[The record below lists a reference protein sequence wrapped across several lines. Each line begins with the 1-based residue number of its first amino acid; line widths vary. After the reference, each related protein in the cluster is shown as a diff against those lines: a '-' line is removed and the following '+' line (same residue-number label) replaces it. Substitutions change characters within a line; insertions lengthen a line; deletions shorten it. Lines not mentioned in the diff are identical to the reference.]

1 MAASQSFARLLRQY
15 RHDAGLTLEQLSG
28 NSGVSDR
35 AISNME
41 LGHSLGPQRKTVEL
55 IADALSLK
63 GDNREALLFAAEAG
77 RRRSYA
83 PAPSVLAMPRGVTD
97 FVGRAWEAGF
107 LARLAD
113 AHHTGPAPVVVVSGT
128 PGVGKTSF
136 AVHAAT
142 ELAANFPDGAL
153 FLDLS
158 GLDDHPPEP
167 NTIIGQLIS
176 AVAPGQRDFPH
187 HAAERAGLYRALLR
201 DRRMLIVLDN
211 AADEAQVRML
221 LPGAGASLM
230 LITSRRL
237 LTGLET
243 AHRLSLVPLTRADA
257 VEMLTNLMG
266 QQATTDSAV
275 VQRLA
280 ELGGDLPLALRLIGN
295 RLASHAGSG
304 PARFVQRLSNEEG
317 RLDNLTAGDRR
328 ISAVFSSS
336 YVQLSPRRSSCFAG
350 RP

>member
-1 MAASQSFARLLRQY
+1 M
-15 RHDAGLTLEQLSG
+15 
-28 NSGVSDR
+28 
-35 AISNME
+35 
-41 LGHSLGPQRKTVEL
+41 
-55 IADALSLK
+55 
-63 GDNREALLFAAEAG
+63 
-77 RRRSYA
+77 
-83 PAPSVLAMPRGVTD
+83 
-97 FVGRAWEAGF
+97 
-107 LARLAD
+107 
-113 AHHTGPAPVVVVSGT
+113 
-128 PGVGKTSF
+128 
-136 AVHAAT
+136 
-142 ELAANFPDGAL
+142 
-153 FLDLS
+153 S

-275 VQRLA
+275 V
-280 ELGGDLPLALRLIGN
+280 
-295 RLASHAGSG
+295 
-304 PARFVQRLSNEEG
+304 
-317 RLDNLTAGDRR
+317 
-328 ISAVFSSS
+328 
-336 YVQLSPRRSSCFAG
+336 
-350 RP
+350 